1 MSDQS
6 ISTLVSLEHLFAL
19 HRDLDIERLEEGLAR
34 NISHMHDAGERAI
47 EYCKKLMAE
56 GADVSEELKEMKA
69 LGLSFALMTETIKL
83 EASRAV

>member
-1 MSDQS
+1 MTDQS
-6 ISTLVSLEHLFAL
+6 ISTLVSLEHLFAQ

-56 GADVSEELKEMKA
+56 GADVSEEWKQMEA
-69 LGLSFALMTETIKL
+69 LGHSLVLMVAFLRK
-83 EASRAV
+83 EASK